1 MVVVPASLLPYPPP
15 MRYVTLVSDL
25 GVQET
30 CQYLSTSRVRYWSQV
45 PVTEL
50 HWRQLSGVSHPPQ
63 RSPLFSTVWSDLS
76 SGSRGREQEVPDD
89 GRYSSAV
96 LIAAEFSP
104 PVIRTAAEI
113 MQNITN

>member
-1 MVVVPASLLPYPPP
+1 ML
-15 MRYVTLVSDL
+15 D
-25 GVQET
+25 
-30 CQYLSTSRVRYWSQV
+30 WSQV

-50 HWRQLSGVSHPPQ
+50 HWRQLSLVSYSYPPQ
-63 RSPLFSTVWSDLS
+63 RSPLFSTVWDTLS

-96 LIAAEFSP
+96 FRVRDVNP

-113 MQNITN
+113 ILLCH